1 MIILLSTKQ
10 HHQCPSNTSKSA
22 LLIGRTLDILSNLR
36 PLWPTVLFV
45 LGMTALQLLH
55 FTMDQHFWM
64 ENVSQPLMLCKYR
77 TSIAK
82 WRMKG
87 RVLIKTI
94 NESIISN
101 MVKFITFIRRMHCK
115 TWIFCIHWLDY
126 IARSELYRSSRTANQ
141 KLAVL
146 IKTLS
151 IFIKKLFQVLFS
163 KIMLC
168 VILQIAWVSLIQYSL
183 IDTVIINTI
192 AKMVPMKTV
201 QGDFQICLIFII
213 FTRPRRDLKR
223 RFLNSFSRKLKRFL
237 QYLAES
243 LSWSF

>member
-1 MIILLSTKQ
+1 
-10 HHQCPSNTSKSA
+10 
-22 LLIGRTLDILSNLR
+22 
-36 PLWPTVLFV
+36 
-45 LGMTALQLLH
+45 
-55 FTMDQHFWM
+55 
-64 ENVSQPLMLCKYR
+64 
-77 TSIAK
+77 
-82 WRMKG
+82 MKG
-87 RVLIKTI
+87 RVFIKTI
-94 NESIISN
+94 NKTIISN
-101 MVKFITFIRRMHCK
+101 TVKFITFIRRMHV
-115 TWIFCIHWLDY
+115 FCIHWLDY

-201 QGDFQICLIFII
+201 QGDFQICFIFII
-213 FTRPRRDLKR
+213 FTRPIRDLKR
-223 RFLNSFSRKLKRFL
+223 RFLNSISRKLKPFL

-243 LSWSF
+243 LN